1 MNKSVVAIL
10 AVCGVAIAAGGGYWI
25 GTQRIG
31 TPVGAPTASASAP
44 SKGAAPVTVE
54 ATKAVFM
61 RLPQTITAV
70 GSLRSDESITLRP
83 EVAGRISSIGF
94 QEGQRVTKGA
104 TLVRLDPAINDA
116 EVQQARANFKLAQS
130 KYDRAVDLAKSNFIS
145 GQAKDEA
152 E

>member
-1 MNKSVVAIL
+1 MNKSAVAIL
-10 AVCGVAIAAGGGYWI
+10 AVCGVAIAAAGGYWI

-31 TPVGAPTASASAP
+31 TPVAAPSATASAP

-83 EVAGRISSIGF
+83 EVAGRISSIHF
-94 QEGQRVTKGA
+94 LEGERVARGA
-104 TLVRLDPAINDA
+104 ALVKLDPSVTEA
-116 EVQQARANFKLAQS
+116 EERQARANLTWAKQ
-130 KYDRAVDLAKSNFIS
+130 KYQRAIDLQKQGFIS
-145 GQAKDEA
+145 GQAK
-152 E
+152 